1 MTANAMLGVIG
12 TMIGGAA
19 CFCLGY
25 HCALRW
31 VAAELES
38 MNRSENGNPQERAGR
53 GGGEGG
59 PVPEGDERP
68 EVRETKMAA
77 SLHEQE
83 YGRATKERWFQ

>member
-38 MNRSENGNPQERAGR
+38 MNRSENGNPPAK
-53 GGGEGG
+53 GGE
-59 PVPEGDERP
+59 
-68 EVRETKMAA
+68 A
-77 SLHEQE
+77 EQTT
-83 YGRATKERWFQ
+83 RQ

>member
-31 VAAELES
+31 VAAELE
-38 MNRSENGNPQERAGR
+38 RLLAVTR
-53 GGGEGG
+53 GM
-59 PVPEGDERP
+59 
-68 EVRETKMAA
+68 ETV
-77 SLHEQE
+77 E
-83 YGRATKERWFQ
+83 